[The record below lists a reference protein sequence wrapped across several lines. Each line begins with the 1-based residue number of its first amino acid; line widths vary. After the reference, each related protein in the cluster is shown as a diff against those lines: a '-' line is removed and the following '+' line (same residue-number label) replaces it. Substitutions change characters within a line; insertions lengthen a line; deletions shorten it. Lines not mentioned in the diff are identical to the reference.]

1 MFSIIDNS
9 EGVSSPTMFKRNG
22 GNDGRDNL
30 EYDVLAVVREVVSFK
45 SNRESLLLK
54 YWLRALTNRC

>member
-1 MFSIIDNS
+1 MFLIIDNS
-9 EGVSSPTMFKRNG
+9 EGVSSPIMFKRNG

-54 YWLRALTNRC
+54 Y